1 MFRRK
6 RKAGAINPP
15 PSLPEAPP
23 EGEEWPSRPP
33 LRRVLPMN
41 EPKPSTGTVPLRP
54 DLPRRLPDV
63 PARATQMRRP
73 ATPAV
78 PAPPKLDS
86 ADGKRLIV
94 GREISLTGEIT
105 ACDVLV
111 VEGKV
116 EASLADSRMIEI
128 AETGVFKGKAEIDSA
143 EIAGRYEGE
152 LTVRDRLYV
161 RATGKVVGSVR
172 YGRLEIECG
181 GEIVG
186 DVQAL
191 NHAAPQPVADASSST
206 EPSLI
211 ARGLAS

>member
-1 MFRRK
+1 
-6 RKAGAINPP
+6 
-15 PSLPEAPP
+15 
-23 EGEEWPSRPP
+23 
-33 LRRVLPMN
+33 MN
-41 EPKPSTGTVPLRP
+41 ETKPATGTVPLRP
-54 DLPRRLPDV
+54 DLPRRLPDP
-63 PARATQMRRP
+63 PATAATQMRRP

-78 PAPPKLDS
+78 PPPKPES
-86 ADGKRLIV
+86 TEGKRLIV
-94 GREISLTGEIT
+94 GRDISLTGEIT

-128 AETGVFKGKAEIDSA
+128 ADSGVFKGKAEIDSA

-186 DVQAL
+186 DVQVL
-191 NHAAPQPVADASSST
+191 SRAAPQPVETATSSS
-206 EPSLI
+206 EPTLMT
-211 ARGLAS
+211 RGLAS

>member
-6 RKAGAINPP
+6 RKTGEINTAPAVP
-15 PSLPEAPP
+15 ESAPETEELPSL
-23 EGEEWPSRPP
+23 PP
-33 LRRVLPMN
+33 LRRGLPMN
-41 EPKPSTGTVPLRP
+41 ETKPSTVPLRP
-54 DLPRRLPDV
+54 DLPRRLPDA
-63 PARATQMRRP
+63 PSATPQMRRP
-73 ATPAV
+73 ATPVAT
-78 PAPPKLDS
+78 PAKPDS

-94 GREISLTGEIT
+94 GRDISLTGEIT

-128 AETGVFKGKAEIDSA
+128 AESGIFKGQSEIDSA
-143 EIAGRYEGE
+143 EIAGRYEGN

-161 RATGKVVGSVR
+161 RATGKVVGTVR

-181 GEIVG
+181 GELVG
-186 DVQAL
+186 DVQVL
-191 NHAAPQPVADASSST
+191 TRPVAAPAPEPVASV
-206 EPSLI
+206 EPSLM

>member
-1 MFRRK
+1 
-6 RKAGAINPP
+6 
-15 PSLPEAPP
+15 
-23 EGEEWPSRPP
+23 
-33 LRRVLPMN
+33 MN
-41 EPKPSTGTVPLRP
+41 ETKPATGTGTVPLRP
-54 DLPRRLPDV
+54 DLPRRLPDP
-63 PARATQMRRP
+63 PAAASTQMRRP

-78 PAPPKLDS
+78 PTPKPES
-86 ADGKRLIV
+86 TEGKRLIV
-94 GREISLTGEIT
+94 GRDISLTGEIT

-128 AETGVFKGKAEIDSA
+128 ADSGVFKGKAEIDSA

-181 GEIVG
+181 GEITG
-186 DVQAL
+186 DVQVL
-191 NHAAPQPVADASSST
+191 NRAAPQSVGETST
-206 EPSLI
+206 GSEPTLMQ
-211 ARGLAS
+211 RGLAS

>member
-1 MFRRK
+1 
-6 RKAGAINPP
+6 
-15 PSLPEAPP
+15 
-23 EGEEWPSRPP
+23 
-33 LRRVLPMN
+33 MN
-41 EPKPSTGTVPLRP
+41 ETKPSTGTVPLRP
-54 DLPRRLPDV
+54 DAPRRLPDAPGV
-63 PARATQMRRP
+63 NTQMRRP

-78 PAPPKLDS
+78 PSPPKPES
-86 ADGKRLIV
+86 SEGKRLIV
-94 GREISLTGEIT
+94 GRDISLTGEIT

-128 AETGVFKGKAEIDSA
+128 ADSGVFKGKAEIDSA

-186 DVQAL
+186 DVQVL
-191 NHAAPQPVADASSST
+191 SRAAPQPVADTSSSS
-206 EPSLI
+206 EPTLMT
-211 ARGLAS
+211 RGLAS

>member
-1 MFRRK
+1 
-6 RKAGAINPP
+6 
-15 PSLPEAPP
+15 
-23 EGEEWPSRPP
+23 
-33 LRRVLPMN
+33 MN
-41 EPKPSTGTVPLRP
+41 DAKPSTVPLRP
-54 DLPRRLPDV
+54 DLPRRLPDPPV
-63 PARATQMRRP
+63 ATQMRRP

-78 PAPPKLDS
+78 PAPKPES
-86 ADGKRLIV
+86 TEGKRLIV
-94 GREISLTGEIT
+94 GRDISLTGEIT

-128 AETGVFKGKAEIDSA
+128 ADSGIFKGKAEIDSA

-152 LTVRDRLYV
+152 LTVRDRLFV

-186 DVQAL
+186 DVQSISRAQP
-191 NHAAPQPVADASSST
+191 APVAESAPA
-206 EPSLI
+206 EPTLM
-211 ARGLAS
+211 ARGIAD

>member
-6 RKAGAINPP
+6 RKTGEINTSPA
-15 PSLPEAPP
+15 LPEAPP
-23 EGEEWPSRPP
+23 ESEELPSLPP
-33 LRRVLPMN
+33 LRRGLPMN
-41 EPKPSTGTVPLRP
+41 DTKPSTVPLRP
-54 DLPRRLPDV
+54 DLPRRLPD
-63 PARATQMRRP
+63 PPTANTQLRRP
-73 ATPAV
+73 AAPAV
-78 PAPPKLDS
+78 PAPKMEPS
-86 ADGKRLIV
+86 EGKRLIV
-94 GREISLTGEIT
+94 GRDISLTGEIT

-128 AETGVFKGKAEIDSA
+128 AESGVFKGKAEIDSA

-161 RATGKVVGSVR
+161 RATGKVLGSVR

-186 DVQAL
+186 DVQVLSRA
-191 NHAAPQPVADASSST
+191 HPTAVIESAATAPVS
-206 EPSLI
+206 EPSLM
-211 ARGLAS
+211 ARGIAD

>member
-6 RKAGAINPP
+6 RKAGEINTAPT
-15 PSLPEAPP
+15 LPETAP
-23 EGEEWPSRPP
+23 ETEEPSSLPP
-33 LRRVLPMN
+33 LRRGLPMN
-41 EPKPSTGTVPLRP
+41 ETKPSTVPLRP
-54 DLPRRLPDV
+54 DLPRRLPD
-63 PARATQMRRP
+63 PPSATPQMRRP
-73 ATPAV
+73 ATPV
-78 PAPPKLDS
+78 TPAKPES
-86 ADGKRLIV
+86 ADGKRLTV
-94 GREISLTGEIT
+94 GRDISLTGEIT

-128 AETGVFKGKAEIDSA
+128 AESGIFKGHAEIDSA
-143 EIAGRYEGE
+143 EIAGRYEGN

-161 RATGKVVGSVR
+161 RATGKVVGTVR

-191 NHAAPQPVADASSST
+191 SRPVAAPAPEPVAT
-206 EPSLI
+206 VEPSLM

>member
-1 MFRRK
+1 MFGRK
-6 RKAGAINPP
+6 RKAGEINTSPAV
-15 PSLPEAPP
+15 PEAPP
-23 EGEEWPSRPP
+23 ESEDLPSLPP
-33 LRRVLPMN
+33 LRRGLPMN
-41 EPKPSTGTVPLRP
+41 DVKPSTVPLRP
-54 DLPRRLPDV
+54 DLPRRLPDP
-63 PARATQMRRP
+63 PATTQMRRP

-78 PAPPKLDS
+78 PAPKPES
-86 ADGKRLIV
+86 GEGKRLIV
-94 GREISLTGEIT
+94 GRDISLTGEIT

-128 AETGVFKGKAEIDSA
+128 ADSGIFKGKAEIDSA

-152 LTVRDRLYV
+152 LTVRDRLFV

-186 DVQAL
+186 DVQTLSRA
-191 NHAAPQPVADASSST
+191 QPTPVPEPVSVV
-206 EPSLI
+206 EPSPLTRGI
-211 ARGLAS
+211 AD

>member
-6 RKAGAINPP
+6 RKAGEINTSPAV
-15 PSLPEAPP
+15 PEAPP
-23 EGEEWPSRPP
+23 ESEDLPSLPP
-33 LRRVLPMN
+33 LRRGLPMN
-41 EPKPSTGTVPLRP
+41 DAKPSTVPLRP
-54 DLPRRLPDV
+54 DLSRRLPDPAV
-63 PARATQMRRP
+63 PATQMRRP
-73 ATPAV
+73 TTPAV
-78 PAPPKLDS
+78 PPPKPES
-86 ADGKRLIV
+86 SEAKRLIV
-94 GREISLTGEIT
+94 GRDISLTGEIT

-116 EASLADSRMIEI
+116 EASLGDSRMIEI
-128 AETGVFKGKAEIDSA
+128 ADSGIFKGKAEIDSA

-186 DVQAL
+186 DVQTLSRAQ
-191 NHAAPQPVADASSST
+191 PTPVA
-206 EPSLI
+206 EPAAVAETSLL
-211 ARGLAS
+211 ARGIAD